1 MQDYMLWFWIALF
14 VLFLIAEALTAQLT
28 TIWFACGA
36 LVALLLDI
44 AGVDSIAVQ
53 IVAFALVS
61 VIVLVATRPLVKK
74 VINKRQEAT
83 NADRNISAD
92 AVVTQQ
98 INNLEGTGSVKI
110 GPNIWTARSL
120 DGTVIEEGS
129 IVVVE
134 KIEGVKAIV
143 SKKS

>member
-83 NADRNISAD
+83 NADRNIGAD

-120 DGTVIEEGS
+120 DDTVIEEGS

-134 KIEGVKAIV
+134 KIEGVKAVV